1 MATTMK
7 EFRAQSEAIGKG
19 KKHTST
25 DVKTTR
31 FAEQATQD
39 TTADWDRIR
48 AHLLDEINSTVWA
61 SAKLPEMV
69 DQVVRL
75 AQHALMASTCS
86 VILTNGHGHKVFFEV
101 GSSDGSRELVQTH
114 VDNVG
119 GAAKWVTQHCKPL
132 LLNDATERIPGEP
145 VRLRESGIE
154 VERIL
159 CIPLTVHGRTSGAL
173 RLTRG
178 LDSHPFTQRDLAT
191 AELIGSMAAVALE
204 NTKLRQSVEDGYRTT
219 IRALAGAIDA
229 KDPYTCG
236 HSQRVAEYAVI
247 AGVSLSMDES
257 DMTTL
262 EYAAILHDVGK
273 IGIDDAILRKPMRL
287 SAREH
292 AVVCDHPVIG
302 AAIVNDIPFLQDAA
316 DLILHHHEHYDG
328 GGYPHGLRG
337 TDIPLGSRIIGIAD
351 AFDTMITDR
360 PYRRALTLNEA
371 MAELFRC
378 RGTQFCPEALD
389 AFASGFSRHYDDVCT
404 RPHVLARG
412 TTGES
417 TVA

>member
-1 MATTMK
+1 MTTMTGVVSARPETIDK
-7 EFRAQSEAIGKG
+7 ARTGRGVKATGLAGQAAQDA
-19 KKHTST
+19 
-25 DVKTTR
+25 
-31 FAEQATQD
+31 A
-39 TTADWDRIR
+39 ADWDRVR
-48 AHLLDEINSTVWA
+48 AHLLEEINSTVWA

-69 DQVVRL
+69 DQVVQL

-86 VILTNGHGHKVFFEV
+86 VILSNGHGHKVFFEV
-101 GSSDGSRELVQTH
+101 SSSDGTQDLVQTH
-114 VDNVG
+114 VDNVS

-132 LLNDATERIPGEP
+132 LLNDMTEREPGEP
-145 VRLRESGIE
+145 ARLSEPGLE
-154 VERIL
+154 TERIL
-159 CIPLTVHGRTSGAL
+159 CVPLTVHGRTSGAL
-173 RLTRG
+173 RLTRPQ
-178 LDSHPFTQRDLAT
+178 DSHPFTQQDLAT

-236 HSQRVAEYAVI
+236 HSQRVAEYALV

-257 DMTTL
+257 AMTTL

-292 AVVCDHPVIG
+292 AVVRDHPVIG

-316 DLILHHHEHYDG
+316 DLILHHHERYDG
-328 GGYPHGLRG
+328 SGYPHGLRG

-360 PYRRALTLNEA
+360 PYRRALTINEA
-371 MAELFRC
+371 MTELCRC
-378 RGTQFCPEALD
+378 KGTQFCPEALD
-389 AFASGFSRHYDDVCT
+389 AFASGFSRHYDDICT
-404 RPHVLARG
+404 RPHLLARG
-412 TTGES
+412 TSDES
-417 TVA
+417 NRI

>member
-1 MATTMK
+1 MTTMTK
-7 EFRAQSEAIGKG
+7 EISARSEAPGDRKNR
-19 KKHTST
+19 TCT
-25 DVKTTR
+25 DVKVDR

-39 TTADWDRIR
+39 TSGDWDRIR
-48 AHLLDEINSTVWA
+48 AHLLDEINSTFWA

-75 AQHALMASTCS
+75 AQHSLMASTCS
-86 VILTNGHGHKVFFEV
+86 VILANGHGHKVFFEV
-101 GSSDGSRELVQTH
+101 CSSDGERELVQTH
-114 VDNVG
+114 VDNVS

-132 LLNDATERIPGEP
+132 LLNDVTEREPGEP
-145 VRLRESGIE
+145 VRLGEPK
-154 VERIL
+154 VKAERIL

-173 RLTRG
+173 RLTRT
-178 LDSHPFTQRDLAT
+178 LDNRPFTQQDLAT

-204 NTKLRQSVEDGYRTT
+204 NTRLRQSVEDGYRTT

-236 HSQRVAEYAVI
+236 HSQRVAEYALV
-247 AGVSLSMDES
+247 AGVSLGLDES
-257 DMTTL
+257 DMATL
-262 EYAAILHDVGK
+262 EYAAVLHDVGK

-287 SAREH
+287 SVKEH
-292 AVVCDHPVIG
+292 AIVCDHPVIG
-302 AAIVNDIPFLQDAA
+302 AAIVNDIPFLRDAA

-328 GGYPHGLRG
+328 SGYPHGLSG
-337 TDIPLGSRIIGIAD
+337 PDIPLGSRIIGIGD

-371 MAELFRC
+371 MTELYRC

-404 RPHVLARG
+404 LPHVLARG
-412 TTGES
+412 TSGES
-417 TVA
+417 NAA

>member
-1 MATTMK
+1 MTTTK
-7 EFRAQSEAIGKG
+7 VVSARPEAIDK
-19 KKHTST
+19 TRT
-25 DVKTTR
+25 CRNVKATR

-39 TTADWDRIR
+39 AAADWDRVR

-69 DQVVRL
+69 DQVVQL

-86 VILTNGHGHKVFFEV
+86 VILANGHGHKVFFEV
-101 GSSDGSRELVQTH
+101 GGSNGGARELVQTH
-114 VDNVG
+114 VDNVS
-119 GAAKWVTQHCKPL
+119 GAAKWVTLHCKPL
-132 LLNDATERIPGEP
+132 LLNDVTERAPGES
-145 VRLRESGIE
+145 VQLRESGLE
-154 VERIL
+154 AERIL
-159 CIPLTVHGRTSGAL
+159 CVPLTVHGRTSGAL
-173 RLTRG
+173 RLTRTR
-178 LDSHPFTQRDLAT
+178 DSHPFTQQDLAT
-191 AELIGSMAAVALE
+191 AELIGSMAAIAIE

-236 HSQRVAEYAVI
+236 HSQRVAEYALI

-257 DMTTL
+257 EMTTL

-292 AVVCDHPVIG
+292 AVVRDHPVIG

-316 DLILHHHEHYDG
+316 DLILHHHERYDG
-328 GGYPHGLRG
+328 SGYPHGLRG

-360 PYRRALTLNEA
+360 PYRRALTINEA
-371 MAELFRC
+371 MTELFRC

-389 AFASGFSRHYDDVCT
+389 AFASGFSRHYDDICT
-404 RPHVLARG
+404 RPHLLDRG
-412 TTGES
+412 TSGES
-417 TVA
+417 NGA